1 MSNNNTIYN
10 DIYIL
15 HMLSVEW
22 NTKVLINLNEIRYTN
37 KTFFK
42 TVQNTCEVN

>member
-15 HMLSVEW
+15 HMPSVEYKSF
-22 NTKVLINLNEIRYTN
+22 NQLLNEIRYTN
-37 KTFFK
+37 KTFFE